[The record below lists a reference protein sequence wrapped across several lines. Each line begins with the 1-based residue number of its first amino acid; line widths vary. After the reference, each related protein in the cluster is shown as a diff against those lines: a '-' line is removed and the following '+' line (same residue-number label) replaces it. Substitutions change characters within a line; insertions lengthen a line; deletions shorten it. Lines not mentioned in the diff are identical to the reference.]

1 MQWFTTALNIK
12 GAYCPHKLWTLNG
25 NSVLQ
30 DSQFPEKLLQIYLK

>member
-30 DSQFPEKLLQIYLK
+30 DSIYYKFPLNKCKL